1 MNAHISP
8 QMQAYLTP
16 RKNQQ
21 GTEIEEAVDQPL
33 YHLQAYATGGS
44 TQYTFFNTAAGGYS
58 VTNMD
63 AQSVLSKG
71 KRFAVFGIGIGFIGG
86 QAIAQDT
93 ATTVLNSYANDAQ
106 KVLEGVGWAELNIL
120 DKNYLRE
127 APLTRL
133 PAGVGLNVG
142 GASFQRTQASA
153 ADGTRQIS
161 YASNGM
167 PMLSCMRKLRVP
179 IPLPEQTK
187 FAVTVNFPTAITVTT
202 AGSLCVWL
210 DGVLLRAVQ

>member
-8 QMQAYLTP
+8 DMQKFLTP
-16 RKNQQ
+16 LRNAQ
-21 GTEIEEAVDQPL
+21 GTEIEEAVDQPI
-33 YHLQAYATGGS
+33 YHLQSYGTTGS
-44 TQYTFFNTAAGGYS
+44 TQFTFFNVATGGYS

-63 AQSVLSKG
+63 AASVLSKG
-71 KRFAVFGIGIGFIGG
+71 KRFAVFGIGIAFIPG
-86 QAIAQDT
+86 QVPVQGSAD
-93 ATTVLNSYANDAQ
+93 TTVNSALNDAK

-133 PAGVGLNVG
+133 PAGIGLSGIG
-142 GASFQRTQASA
+142 GGIQRTQAAA
-153 ADGTRQIS
+153 ADGTFQVS
-161 YASNGM
+161 YASNGA

-179 IPLPEQTK
+179 ITLPEQTK
-187 FAVTVNFPTAITVTT
+187 FGVTVNYPTAVTVTT
-202 AGSLCVWL
+202 AGTLACWL